1 MVYGA
6 FKWFLKALDL
16 LKYVEKYLKPFEEF
30 LKYVRGTELWPL
42 IISILA
48 LVVMELAVML
58 VYCGTWITIDTTT
71 SILGLVSGIRA
82 SRKKY
87 SEPYGKSR
95 SSLGR
100 IVAAFGMVGKLRL
113 SKGYKPNLSIKV
125 KIGKIKKQPLWRRL
139 SITEWWDLGENQL
152 ITLKDGM
159 LKYLIVEAKKLY
171 PTKVAPKG
179 SITKLAEKSGID
191 SSILCRAMNQED
203 YAMTVKNFEKLLN
216 TLRIHYR
223 DLTPYIKSIGGGGFK
238 ESIIHPKLPF
248 DLYNVD
254 GATLIAAGLKDGHIR
269 KDRNCFEYAN
279 YNPENVRIVINSV
292 RHVFGDVEYE
302 ILYDK
307 DRLRGVRFNS
317 NVVGRALKRAGVPE
331 GMKTMQDYHLPDGI
345 KFGDIAIKK
354 AYFKHYIRDDG
365 YIDYHG
371 YQISMSNAHE
381 LESKFKSDHRDLFE
395 YLPWQNQKEGYR
407 YYVTLSKLVE
417 TRIPPELKPVYHD
430 FKLNMEKAWVPDIIK
445 EEKVILERTFNVR
458 ARLIPKQIYKVKS
471 GIIKGEWEIRIS
483 KKKMLIKMIRQMG
496 FKQGGE
502 REE

>member
-1 MVYGA
+1 LGRRFLKDRSGKISGAIAALLAIIVILIYTRVASTPKGSEDAFYMVYGT

-16 LKYVEKYLKPFEEF
+16 LKYVEEYLKPFEEF
-30 LKYVRGTELWPL
+30 LKYVQGTELWPL

-113 SKGYKPNLSIKV
+113 SKGYKPNPSIKV

-152 ITLKDGM
+152 ITLKEGM
-159 LKYLIVEAKKLY
+159 LRYLILEAKKLY

-191 SSILCRAMNQED
+191 SAILCRAMNQEN

-216 TLRIHYR
+216 TLRIPYSE
-223 DLTPYIKSIGGGGFK
+223 LTPYIKSIGGGGFK
-238 ESIIHPKLPF
+238 ESITYPKLPF
-248 DLYNVD
+248 DLYNED

-269 KDRNCFEYAN
+269 KDRTTFEYNN
-279 YNPENVRIVINSV
+279 YDDENVQRIIGSV
-292 RHVFGDVEYE
+292 KRVFGDVNYQMRYDEKAGRRACSFIQRLLAWLLIGLEYP
-302 ILYDK
+302 K
-307 DRLRGVRFNS
+307 
-317 NVVGRALKRAGVPE
+317 VGRL
-331 GMKTMQDYHLPDGI
+331 
-345 KFGDIAIKK
+345 
-354 AYFKHYIRDDG
+354 
-365 YIDYHG
+365 
-371 YQISMSNAHE
+371 
-381 LESKFKSDHRDLFE
+381 HRSII
-395 YLPWQNQKEGYR
+395 YR
-407 YYVTLSKLVE
+407 
-417 TRIPPELKPVYHD
+417 I
-430 FKLNMEKAWVPDIIK
+430 
-445 EEKVILERTFNVR
+445 
-458 ARLIPKQIYKVKS
+458 
-471 GIIKGEWEIRIS
+471 
-483 KKKMLIKMIRQMG
+483 
-496 FKQGGE
+496 
-502 REE
+502 